1 MLTKNLCSFVR
12 VFCCFCFVIVLT
24 VVTVVV
30 VEGGGGGFS
39 MFKRVVLVIEYARH
53 SLSFLSFCFICALDT
68 NTININLSLVLSR

>member
-24 VVTVVV
+24 VVV

-39 MFKRVVLVIEYARH
+39 MFKQVVLVIEYARH